1 MSFVQISFG
10 QKWWNPFVG
19 GRRKFMAAE
28 KNLNIVRKTFPYE
41 KSRKRKETKIRHFL
55 AAKTFQIIR
64 FLDFHFLANPHFA
77 SIDLKRITEYNL
89 GIVRVGHFWKCYGSE
104 VSKS

>member
-19 GRRKFMAAE
+19 RRRKFMAAE

-41 KSRKRKETKIRHFL
+41 KRRESRRRKETKIRHFL

-64 FLDFHFLANPHFA
+64 F
-77 SIDLKRITEYNL
+77 
-89 GIVRVGHFWKCYGSE
+89 
-104 VSKS
+104 

>member
-19 GRRKFMAAE
+19 RRRKFMAAE

-41 KSRKRKETKIRHFL
+41 KRREAEEEKK
-55 AAKTFQIIR
+55 
-64 FLDFHFLANPHFA
+64 
-77 SIDLKRITEYNL
+77 
-89 GIVRVGHFWKCYGSE
+89 
-104 VSKS
+104 